1 MTFIHFPKESECNS
15 QVEFKLDN
23 YNVTIQHVSYYTMTI
38 LPSSIFNTAICLIC
52 KCLYLPNPSAIGRC
66 YTRSIFKWIRTIMNY
81 LMLKFDWLISQ
92 VGRVF
97 TNGSG
102 DWGSISGQVIPKT
115 QKWYGIP
122 PCLTLDILRYVSR
135 VKWSNPGKGA
145 AHSPTPWCSS
155 YWKGSLRVT
164 LNYGQL
170 TTMPKSD

>member
-1 MTFIHFPKESECNS
+1 MVWFLCLEAYQPLWVSQSHPCRTKVTLFNTYQLGIMTFIHFPKESECNS

-52 KCLYLPNPSAIGRC
+52 KCLYLPNPSAIGQFLR
-66 YTRSIFKWIRTIMNY
+66 WIRTIMNY

-102 DWGSISGQVIPKT
+102 DWGSISGRVIPKT
-115 QKWYGIP
+115 QKMVRDTSLLNTRHIMVR
-122 PCLTLDILRYVSR
+122 I
-135 VKWSNPGKGA
+135 KGK
-145 AHSPTPWCSS
+145 
-155 YWKGSLRVT
+155 VE
-164 LNYGQL
+164 
-170 TTMPKSD
+170 